1 MDGLKI
7 TFRLQHPHKIAKW
20 QALQPDAHPVKV
32 LYVLQT
38 RISQLTLLLIKT
50 PFHFNYETVLAIPKL
65 MSK

>member
-7 TFRLQHPHKIAKW
+7 EVRVQHPHEIAKW

-38 RISQLTLLLIKT
+38 RISQLTLLLINT
-50 PFHFNYETVLAIPKL
+50 HFSFQL
-65 MSK
+65 